1 MKLNDA
7 KTSEF
12 LTQWAE
18 AGKYLEDGLD
28 DILHYANGRIDGL
41 PAPFTLESC
50 IALTDDEQMAMF
62 EQFGLAKYYPD
73 ISHER
78 RAWMLWMQNLLWR
91 KLGTP
96 KALETLCMY
105 LFDDVTVHLEVK
117 DNEAWDSLGN
127 LTDEDLLDVFDAE
140 LTIDSLNLPSEMLER
155 VKANIIRFVRNQEWM
170 RAFVF
175 LFEAM
180 DTTTGVSITDGERY
194 ARDYLIDLY
203 ADGSLPIDIRLVTS
217 NNIGV
222 SRDFSVTPKVG
233 QYDFLLD
240 FEDWEPSTGYDTQ
253 YNITKDGFT
262 IKAVG
267 RVIDPYTYP
276 GTHPDVY
283 PINGYRSFALNG
295 GQSYNNYIIISGL
308 QGVGRVTMKWAP
320 WVRYPNLHEPNGD
333 MGTVLLVSDGTTTL
347 RFPLLYNEPDGSIS
361 IKFNNPLAQRILI
374 SPVQTTQR
382 NARIRIDDIRF

>member
-12 LTQWAE
+12 LTQWSE
-18 AGKYLEDGLD
+18 AGKYLTDGLD

-41 PAPFTLESC
+41 PAPVTLESC

-62 EQFGLAKYYPD
+62 AQFGLAKYYPD

-96 KALETLCMY
+96 KALETLCQY
-105 LFDDVTVHLEVK
+105 LFDDVTVHLAVR
-117 DNEAWDSLGN
+117 DNEAWDTHGN
-127 LTDEDLLDVFDAE
+127 LIAEDLLDVFDAE

-170 RAFVF
+170 RAFIF

-180 DTTTGVSITDGERY
+180 DTTMGVSITDGERY
-194 ARDYLIDLY
+194 ARDYLIDLC
-203 ADGSLPIDIRLVTS
+203 ADDTLPIDIRLHTS

-222 SRDFSVTPKVG
+222 SRDFSMTLKGG
-233 QYDFLLD
+233 QYGFLLD
-240 FEDWEPSTGYDTQ
+240 FEDWTPSSDYATE

-262 IKAVG
+262 IEAVG
-267 RVIDPYTYP
+267 RVIGSDDPDTS
-276 GTHPDVY
+276 
-283 PINGYRSFALNG
+283 PISGSRSFVLNLMKDSRTRIIIHGLNG
-295 GQSYNNYIIISGL
+295 
-308 QGVGRVTMKWAP
+308 V
-320 WVRYPNLHEPNGD
+320 
-333 MGTVLLVSDGTTTL
+333 GTVSLKAALWVDGQGAGDITIRVSDGRTTFFIAVPSNGTV
-347 RFPLLYNEPDGSIS
+347 RNIS
-361 IKFNNPLAQRILI
+361 AKINNPLAQRIIILPGSSTI
-374 SPVQTTQR
+374 P

>member
-12 LTQWAE
+12 LTEWAE

-41 PAPFTLESC
+41 PAPVTLESC

-78 RAWMLWMQNLLWR
+78 RSWMLWMQNLLWR

-117 DNEAWDSLGN
+117 DNGAWDALGN

-140 LTIDSLNLPSEMLER
+140 LTIDSLNLPSEMFER
-155 VKANIIRFVRNQEWM
+155 IKANIIRFVRNQEWM

-180 DTTTGVSITDGERY
+180 DVTTGVSITDGERY

-203 ADGSLPIDIRLVTS
+203 SDSTLPIDIRLGTS

-222 SRDFSVTPKVG
+222 SRDFSLALKGG
-233 QYDFLLD
+233 QYGFLLD
-240 FEDWEPSTGYDTQ
+240 FEDWTTDSDYTTKH
-253 YNITKDGFT
+253 NITKDGFA
-262 IKAVG
+262 IDAVG
-267 RVIDPYTYP
+267 MVIGSDDPNSS
-276 GTHPDVY
+276 
-283 PINGYRSFALNG
+283 PISGSRSFVLNG
-295 GQSYNNYIIISGL
+295 AQRFNTYVTISGL
-308 QGVGRVTMKWAP
+308 QGIGTVSMKAAP
-320 WVRYPNLHEPNGD
+320 WKDGTGD
-333 MGTVLLVSDGTTTL
+333 QDATLLVFDGTTTR
-347 RFPLLYNEPDGSIS
+347 RFPILPYADVQTLSIE
-361 IKFNNPLAQRILI
+361 FNNPSAQQIWI
-374 SPVQTTQR
+374 TPNTSKQR
-382 NARIRIDDIRF
+382 NARIRIDDIEF

>member
-41 PAPFTLESC
+41 PAPVTLESC
-50 IALTDDEQMAMF
+50 IAMTDDEQMAMF

-117 DNEAWDSLGN
+117 DNGAWDALGN

-180 DTTTGVSITDGERY
+180 DTTMGVSITDGERY

-203 ADGSLPIDIRLVTS
+203 ADDTLPIDLRLGTS
-217 NNIGV
+217 NNLVV
-222 SRDFSVTPKVG
+222 SRDFSITDFSITPQIG
-233 QYDFLLD
+233 QYGFLLD
-240 FEDWEPSTGYDTQ
+240 FENWDPSSVYDIE

-262 IKAVG
+262 INARG
-267 RVIDPYTYP
+267 MVIGSDNP
-276 GTHPDVY
+276 GY
-283 PINGYRSFALNG
+283 SPISGSRSIMLNG
-295 GQSYNNYIIISGL
+295 RSSFLNYVQISGL
-308 QGVGRVTMKWAP
+308 KGVGTVSMKVAP
-320 WVRYPNLHEPNGD
+320 CRDGNGD
-333 MGTVLLVSDGTTTL
+333 RDAILLVSDGTTDR
-347 RFPLLYNEPDGSIS
+347 RFPILPYADVQTLSIE
-361 IKFNNPLAQRILI
+361 FNNPLAQEIWI
-374 SPVQTTQR
+374 SPVRPTSPQSSV
-382 NARIRIDDIRF
+382 RIRIDDIEF

>member
-18 AGKYLEDGLD
+18 AGKYLTDGLD
-28 DILHYANGRIDGL
+28 DILHYANGRIDSL
-41 PAPFTLESC
+41 PAPVTLESC

-105 LFDDVTVHLEVK
+105 LFDDVAVHLEVK

-127 LTDEDLLDVFDAE
+127 LINEDLLDVFDAE

-170 RAFVF
+170 RAFTF

-180 DTTTGVSITDGERY
+180 DTTMGVSITDGERY
-194 ARDYLIDLY
+194 ARDYLIDLC
-203 ADGSLPIDIRLVTS
+203 ADGTLPIDIRLGTS

-222 SRDFSVTPKVG
+222 SRDFSITPKFYPYG
-233 QYDFLLD
+233 FKLD
-240 FEDWEPSTGYDTQ
+240 FEDWTLSSDYTTK
-253 YNITKDGFT
+253 YNTTKDGLT
-262 IKAVG
+262 IEAVG
-267 RVIDPYTYP
+267 RVVGLDDPDTS
-276 GTHPDVY
+276 
-283 PINGYRSFALNG
+283 PISGSRSFVLNIA
-295 GQSYNNYIIISGL
+295 QQYNNYIYISGL
-308 QGVGRVTMKWAP
+308 NGVGIISLKVAS
-320 WVRYPNLHEPNGD
+320 WVDGQGN
-333 MGTVLLVSDGTTTL
+333 GTVTL
-347 RFPLLYNEPDGSIS
+347 RVSVKGVTSVFRIPANGSVQTLS
-361 IKFNNPLAQRILI
+361 TKLNNPSTRYIMI
-374 SPVQTTQR
+374 VPTTSS
-382 NARIRIDDIRF
+382 NPNVRIRIDDIEF

>member
-18 AGKYLEDGLD
+18 VGKYLTDGLD
-28 DILHYANGRIDGL
+28 DILHYADGRIDSL

-96 KALETLCMY
+96 KALETLCTY
-105 LFDDVTVHLEVK
+105 LFDDVTVRLEVK
-117 DNEAWDSLGN
+117 DNGAWDSLGN
-127 LTDEDLLDVFDAE
+127 LTDKDLLDVFDAE
-140 LTIDSLNLPSEMLER
+140 LTIDSLNLSPQMFER

-170 RAFVF
+170 RAFIF

-194 ARDYLIDLY
+194 ARDYLIDL
-203 ADGSLPIDIRLVTS
+203 GSDS
-217 NNIGV
+217 
-222 SRDFSVTPKVG
+222 
-233 QYDFLLD
+233 QYGFLLD
-240 FEDWEPSTGYDTQ
+240 FEDWTPSSDYTTQ
-253 YNITKDGFT
+253 HNVTKDGFT
-262 IKAVG
+262 IDAVG
-267 RVIDPYTYP
+267 MVIGSDDPNSS
-276 GTHPDVY
+276 
-283 PINGYRSFALNG
+283 PISGSRSFVLNG
-295 GQSYNNYIIISGL
+295 GQRFNTYVTISGL
-308 QGVGRVTMKWAP
+308 QGVGTVSMKVAP
-320 WVRYPNLHEPNGD
+320 WKDGTGD
-333 MGTVLLVSDGTTTL
+333 QDATLLVFDGTTTQ
-347 RFPLLYNEPDGSIS
+347 RFPILPYADVQTLSIE
-361 IKFNNPLAQRILI
+361 FNNPSAQQIWI
-374 SPVQTTQR
+374 TPDTSKQR
-382 NARIRIDDIRF
+382 NARIRIDDIEF

>member
-18 AGKYLEDGLD
+18 TGKYLEDGLD

-41 PAPFTLESC
+41 PAPVTLESC
-50 IALTDDEQMAMF
+50 IALTDDEQIAMF

-117 DNEAWDSLGN
+117 DNGAWDSLGN

-203 ADGSLPIDIRLVTS
+203 ADGSLLIDIRLGTS

-222 SRDFSVTPKVG
+222 SRDFSISPKIG
-233 QYDFLLD
+233 QYGFLLD
-240 FEDWEPSTGYDTQ
+240 FEDWEKSSTSTYDDE

-267 RVIDPYTYP
+267 RVIVPNSTNL
-276 GTHPDVY
+276 
-283 PINGYRSFALNG
+283 PISGNKSFVLNG

-308 QGVGRVTMKWAP
+308 QGVGTFSMKWAP
-320 WVRYPNLHEPNGD
+320 WRDGNGD
-333 MGTVLLVSDGTTTL
+333 LGTAILVSDGTTTHRVL
-347 RFPLLYNEPDGSIS
+347 VPYYENSVATYS
-361 IKFNNPLAQRILI
+361 VMFNNPLAQSILI
-374 SPVQTTQR
+374 SPVQSTQR

>member
-18 AGKYLEDGLD
+18 AGKYLTDGLD
-28 DILHYANGRIDGL
+28 DILHYADGCIDGL
-41 PAPFTLESC
+41 PAPVTLESC

-117 DNEAWDSLGN
+117 DNGAWDSLGN

-140 LTIDSLNLPSEMLER
+140 LTIDSLNLPSEMLKR

-203 ADGSLPIDIRLVTS
+203 VEVPLPIDIRLGTS
-217 NNIGV
+217 NNLGV
-222 SRDFSVTPKVG
+222 SRDFSLG
-233 QYDFLLD
+233 QFICQYGFLLD
-240 FEDWEPSTGYDTQ
+240 FEDWEPSTSYDRQ

-262 IKAVG
+262 IDAVG
-267 RVIDPYTYP
+267 MVI
-276 GTHPDVY
+276 GSNNPDY
-283 PINGYRSFALNG
+283 SPISGSRSFMLNG
-295 GQSYNNYIIISGL
+295 MASTTTRVMISGL
-308 QGVGRVTMKWAP
+308 KGVGTVSMKVAP
-320 WVRYPNLHEPNGD
+320 CRDGNGD
-333 MGTVLLVSDGTTTL
+333 IGATLLVLVDDKLEPRRFPIPPDGTVQTL
-347 RFPLLYNEPDGSIS
+347 SIE
-361 IKFNNPLAQRILI
+361 INNPLVESITIFSAR
-374 SPVQTTQR
+374 STQR
-382 NARIRIDDIRF
+382 NARIRIDDIEF

>member
-28 DILHYANGRIDGL
+28 DILHYADGRIDSL

-117 DNEAWDSLGN
+117 DNGAWDTFGN

-140 LTIDSLNLPSEMLER
+140 LTIDSLNLPSEMFER
-155 VKANIIRFVRNQEWM
+155 IKANIIRFVRNQEWM

-180 DTTTGVSITDGERY
+180 DTTMGVSITDGERY

-203 ADGSLPIDIRLVTS
+203 SDDTLPIDLRLGTS
-217 NNIGV
+217 NNLSV

-233 QYDFLLD
+233 QYGFLLD
-240 FEDWEPSTGYDTQ
+240 FEDWTTDSDYTTKH
-253 YNITKDGFT
+253 NIAKDGFT
-262 IKAVG
+262 IDAVG
-267 RVIDPYTYP
+267 MVIGAD
-276 GTHPDVY
+276 DLNSS
-283 PINGYRSFALNG
+283 PISGSRSFVLNG
-295 GQSYNNYIIISGL
+295 GQRFDTYISISGL
-308 QGVGRVTMKWAP
+308 KGVGTVSMKVAP
-320 WVRYPNLHEPNGD
+320 WKDGTGD
-333 MGTVLLVSDGTTTL
+333 QDTTLIVSDGTTTR
-347 RFPLLYNEPDGSIS
+347 RFPIPPYADVQTLSIEL
-361 IKFNNPLAQRILI
+361 NNPLAQQI
-374 SPVQTTQR
+374 SISTVQTKQR

>member
-18 AGKYLEDGLD
+18 AGRFLTDGLD

-41 PAPFTLESC
+41 PAPVTLESC

-117 DNEAWDSLGN
+117 DNGAWDALGN

-203 ADGSLPIDIRLVTS
+203 ADSILPIDLRLGTS
-217 NNIGV
+217 NNLVV
-222 SRDFSVTPKVG
+222 SRDFSIKPKVG
-233 QYDFLLD
+233 QYGFLLD
-240 FEDWEPSTGYDTQ
+240 FEDWTTDSDYTTKH
-253 YNITKDGFT
+253 NITKDGFP
-262 IKAVG
+262 IDAVG
-267 RVIDPYTYP
+267 MVIGSD
-276 GTHPDVY
+276 DLNSS
-283 PINGYRSFALNG
+283 PISGSRSFVLNG
-295 GQSYNNYIIISGL
+295 AQRFNTYVTISGL
-308 QGVGRVTMKWAP
+308 KGIGTVSMKVAP
-320 WVRYPNLHEPNGD
+320 WKDGTGD
-333 MGTVLLVSDGTTTL
+333 QDATLLVFDGTTTR
-347 RFPLLYNEPDGSIS
+347 RFPIPQYADVQTLSVE
-361 IKFNNPLAQRILI
+361 FNNPLARQISI
-374 SPVQTTQR
+374 SPATSKQR

>member
-7 KTSEF
+7 KTGEF

-18 AGKYLEDGLD
+18 AGKYLTDGLD
-28 DILHYANGRIDGL
+28 DILHYANGRIDSL
-41 PAPFTLESC
+41 PAPVTLESC

-105 LFDDVTVHLEVK
+105 LFDDVSVHLEVK

-170 RAFVF
+170 RAFTF

-180 DTTTGVSITDGERY
+180 DTTMGVSITDGERY
-194 ARDYLIDLY
+194 ARDYLMDLC
-203 ADGSLPIDIRLVTS
+203 ADGTLPIDFRLGTS

-222 SRDFSVTPKVG
+222 SRDFSIKPKVG
-233 QYDFLLD
+233 QSGFLLD
-240 FEDWEPSTGYDTQ
+240 FEDWTTSSTYDDE

-267 RVIDPYTYP
+267 RVIGFTSTYGPYP
-276 GTHPDVY
+276 VSGS
-283 PINGYRSFALNG
+283 RSFVLNG

-308 QGVGRVTMKWAP
+308 QGVGTFSMKWAP
-320 WVRYPNLHEPNGD
+320 WKDGNGD
-333 MGTVLLVSDGTTTL
+333 SGTAILVSDGTTTR
-347 RFPLLYNEPDGSIS
+347 RFPIPPYADVNTLSIEL
-361 IKFNNPLAQRILI
+361 NNPLAQQILI

-382 NARIRIDDIRF
+382 NARIRIDDIKF

>member
-18 AGKYLEDGLD
+18 AGKYLTDGLD

-41 PAPFTLESC
+41 PAPVTLESC

-117 DNEAWDSLGN
+117 DNGAWDALGN

-203 ADGSLPIDIRLVTS
+203 ADSILPIDLRLGTS
-217 NNIGV
+217 NNLVV
-222 SRDFSVTPKVG
+222 SRDFSIG
-233 QYDFLLD
+233 QFLCQYGFKLD
-240 FEDWEPSTGYDTQ
+240 FEDWTTDSDYTTKHKT
-253 YNITKDGFT
+253 TKDGLA
-262 IKAVG
+262 IEAIG
-267 RVIDPYTYP
+267 MVIGSD
-276 GTHPDVY
+276 DLNSS
-283 PINGYRSFALNG
+283 PISGSRSFVLNG
-295 GQSYNNYIIISGL
+295 AQRFDNYILISGL
-308 QGVGRVTMKWAP
+308 HGAGTVSMKAAP
-320 WVRYPNLHEPNGD
+320 WKDGAGD
-333 MGTVLLVSDGTTTL
+333 RDAAFLFLVDGVTVERRFTIPPDALVQTFYIEINS
-347 RFPLLYNEPDGSIS
+347 
-361 IKFNNPLAQRILI
+361 PLARAIMI
-374 SPVQTTQR
+374 IPYASTQR
-382 NARIRIDDIRF
+382 NSRIRIDDISF

>member
-28 DILHYANGRIDGL
+28 DILHYANGRIDSL
-41 PAPFTLESC
+41 PAPVTLESC

-117 DNEAWDSLGN
+117 DNGAWDSLGN

-180 DTTTGVSITDGERY
+180 DTIMGVSITDGERY

-203 ADGSLPIDIRLVTS
+203 ADDTLPIDIRLGTS

-222 SRDFSVTPKVG
+222 SRDFSLG
-233 QYDFLLD
+233 QFICQYGFLLD
-240 FEDWEPSTGYDTQ
+240 FEDWEPSWDYTTP
-253 YNITKDGFT
+253 YNTTKDGLT
-262 IKAVG
+262 VEAVG
-267 RVIDPYTYP
+267 MVI
-276 GTHPDVY
+276 GSNNPDSS
-283 PINGYRSFALNG
+283 PISGGRSFVLNG
-295 GQSYNNYIIISGL
+295 AKQFNTYIAISGL
-308 QGVGRVTMKWAP
+308 QGVGTVSMQVAP
-320 WVRYPNLHEPNGD
+320 WRYGNGD
-333 MGTVLLVSDGTTTL
+333 IGASLLVGDGRRTRRFPIPPDGTAQTL
-347 RFPLLYNEPDGSIS
+347 SIE
-361 IKFNNPLAQRILI
+361 FNNPLAQRILI
-374 SPVQTTQR
+374 SPVTSGQR
-382 NARIRIDDIRF
+382 NARIRIDYIRF

>member
-18 AGKYLEDGLD
+18 AGKYLTDGLD

-41 PAPFTLESC
+41 PAPVTLESC

-105 LFDDVTVHLEVK
+105 LFDDISVHLEVK
-117 DNEAWDSLGN
+117 DNGAWDALGN

-140 LTIDSLNLPSEMLER
+140 LTIDSLNLSPEMFER

-170 RAFVF
+170 RAFIF

-180 DTTTGVSITDGERY
+180 DTTTGVSLDDGGRY
-194 ARDYLIDLY
+194 ARDYLIDLC
-203 ADGSLPIDIRLVTS
+203 ADSTLPIDIRLGTS
-217 NNIGV
+217 NNLVV
-222 SRDFSVTPKVG
+222 SREFSVTPFP
-233 QYDFLLD
+233 QYGFLLD
-240 FEDWEPSTGYDTQ
+240 FEDWTTDSDYTTKH
-253 YNITKDGFT
+253 NTTKDGFT
-262 IKAVG
+262 IDAVG
-267 RVIDPYTYP
+267 MVIVPNS
-276 GTHPDVY
+276 
-283 PINGYRSFALNG
+283 INFPLSGNKSFVLNG
-295 GQSYNNYIIISGL
+295 GQRFNTYVTISGL
-308 QGVGRVTMKWAP
+308 QGVGTVSMKWAP
-320 WVRYPNLHEPNGD
+320 WKDGNGD
-333 MGTVLLVSDGTTTL
+333 LDTVILVSDGTTTH
-347 RFPLLYNEPDGSIS
+347 RCPVPYYAEGVHIYAVE
-361 IKFNNPLAQRILI
+361 FNNPLAQEIRI
-374 SPVQTTQR
+374 SPVQTTRR
-382 NARIRIDDIRF
+382 NARVRIDDIRF

>member
-1 MKLNDA
+1 MKLKDA

-41 PAPFTLESC
+41 PAPVTLESC

-96 KALETLCMY
+96 KALETLCQY
-105 LFDDVTVHLEVK
+105 LFDDVTVHLAVRDK
-117 DNEAWDSLGN
+117 EAWDTHGN
-127 LTDEDLLDVFDAE
+127 LIHEDLLDVFDAE

-170 RAFVF
+170 RAFTF

-180 DTTTGVSITDGERY
+180 DTTMGVSITDGERY

-203 ADGSLPIDIRLVTS
+203 ADGTLPIDLRLHTS

-222 SRDFSVTPKVG
+222 SRDFSITPKVG
-233 QYDFLLD
+233 QYGFKLD
-240 FEDWEPSTGYDTQ
+240 FEDWTTDSDYTTKH
-253 YNITKDGFT
+253 NTTKDGLT
-262 IKAVG
+262 IDAVG
-267 RVIDPYTYP
+267 MVIGSGDLNSS
-276 GTHPDVY
+276 
-283 PINGYRSFALNG
+283 PISGSRSFVLNG
-295 GQSYNNYIIISGL
+295 GQRFDTYISISGL
-308 QGVGRVTMKWAP
+308 QGVGAVSMKVAP
-320 WVRYPNLHEPNGD
+320 WKDGTGD
-333 MGTVLLVSDGTTTL
+333 QDTTLIVSDGTKTR
-347 RFPLLYNEPDGSIS
+347 RFPILPYADVQTLSIE
-361 IKFNNPLAQRILI
+361 FNNPSAQQILI
-374 SPVQTTQR
+374 STVQTTQR
-382 NARIRIDDIRF
+382 NARIRIDDIEF

>member
-18 AGKYLEDGLD
+18 AGRFLTDGLD
-28 DILHYANGRIDGL
+28 DILHYANGRINGL
-41 PAPFTLESC
+41 PAPVTIESC

-117 DNEAWDSLGN
+117 DNGAWDALGN

-180 DTTTGVSITDGERY
+180 DTTMGVSITDGERY

-203 ADGSLPIDIRLVTS
+203 SDDTLPIDLRLGTS
-217 NNIGV
+217 NNLIV
-222 SRDFSVTPKVG
+222 SRDFSITPKVG
-233 QYDFLLD
+233 QYGFLLD
-240 FEDWEPSTGYDTQ
+240 FEDWTTDSDYTTKH
-253 YNITKDGFT
+253 NTTKDGFT
-262 IKAVG
+262 IDAVG
-267 RVIDPYTYP
+267 RVIGFTSTEGP
-276 GTHPDVY
+276 Y
-283 PINGYRSFALNG
+283 PISGQRSFVLNG
-295 GQSYNNYIIISGL
+295 GQRFNTYVTISGL
-308 QGVGRVTMKWAP
+308 QGVGTLSMKWAP
-320 WVRYPNLHEPNGD
+320 WRDGHGD
-333 MGTVLLVSDGTTTL
+333 GGVTLLVSDGTTTR
-347 RFPLLYNEPDGSIS
+347 RFKIPPYAGVNTLSIE
-361 IKFNNPLAQRILI
+361 FNNPLAQQIRI
-374 SPVQTTQR
+374 SPVRTTER
-382 NARIRIDDIRF
+382 NSRIRIDDIRF

>member
-18 AGKYLEDGLD
+18 TGKYMEDGLD

-41 PAPFTLESC
+41 PAPVTLESC

-117 DNEAWDSLGN
+117 DNGAWDSLGN
-127 LTDEDLLDVFDAE
+127 LTDEALLDVFDAE

-180 DTTTGVSITDGERY
+180 DTTMGVSITDGERY
-194 ARDYLIDLY
+194 ARDYLINLY
-203 ADGSLPIDIRLVTS
+203 V
-217 NNIGV
+217 
-222 SRDFSVTPKVG
+222 VG

-240 FEDWEPSTGYDTQ
+240 FEDWDPSRSYDRI

-262 IKAVG
+262 IEAVG
-267 RVIDPYTYP
+267 MVI
-276 GTHPDVY
+276 GSNNPDY
-283 PINGYRSFALNG
+283 SPISGSRSFMFNG
-295 GQSYNNYIIISGL
+295 AQRFNTYITISGL
-308 QGVGRVTMKWAP
+308 QGIGTVSMKVAP
-320 WVRYPNLHEPNGD
+320 RKDGNGD
-333 MGTVLLVSDGTTTL
+333 IGATLLVLVGDEEPRRFPIPPDGTVQTL
-347 RFPLLYNEPDGSIS
+347 SIE
-361 IKFNNPLAQRILI
+361 INNPLVERITILPETSLQR
-374 SPVQTTQR
+374 S
-382 NARIRIDDIRF
+382 ARIRIDDIEF

>member
-18 AGKYLEDGLD
+18 AGRFLTDGLD
-28 DILHYANGRIDGL
+28 DILHYANGRIDSL
-41 PAPFTLESC
+41 PAPVTLESC

-96 KALETLCMY
+96 KALETLCQY

-117 DNEAWDSLGN
+117 DNESWDAHGN
-127 LTDEDLLDVFDAE
+127 LIAEDLLDVFDAE
-140 LTIDSLNLPSEMLER
+140 LTIDSLSLSPEMLER

-180 DTTTGVSITDGERY
+180 DTTTSVSITDGGRY

-203 ADGSLPIDIRLVTS
+203 SDSTLPINLRLDTS
-217 NNIGV
+217 NNLGV
-222 SRDFSVTPKVG
+222 SREFSLEPKVG
-233 QYDFLLD
+233 QYGFLMD
-240 FEDWEPSTGYDTQ
+240 FEDWTTDSDYTTKHST
-253 YNITKDGFT
+253 TKDGFT
-262 IKAVG
+262 IDAVG
-267 RVIDPYTYP
+267 MVIGSDNPNSS
-276 GTHPDVY
+276 
-283 PINGYRSFALNG
+283 PISGSRSFVLNG
-295 GQSYNNYIIISGL
+295 GQRFNTYVTISGL
-308 QGVGRVTMKWAP
+308 QGVGAVSMKVAP
-320 WVRYPNLHEPNGD
+320 WKDSNGD
-333 MGTVLLVSDGTTTL
+333 IGATLLVSDGTKTR
-347 RFPLLYNEPDGSIS
+347 RFPILPYADVQTLSIE
-361 IKFNNPLAQRILI
+361 FNDPMTQQILI
-374 SPVQTTQR
+374 STVQTTQR
-382 NARIRIDDIRF
+382 NARVRIDDIEF

>member
-18 AGKYLEDGLD
+18 SGKYLEDGLD
-28 DILHYANGRIDGL
+28 DILHYANGRIDSL
-41 PAPFTLESC
+41 PAPVTLESC

-117 DNEAWDSLGN
+117 DNGAWDALGN

-180 DTTTGVSITDGERY
+180 DTTMGVSITDGERY

-203 ADGSLPIDIRLVTS
+203 ADDTLPIDLRLGTS
-217 NNIGV
+217 NNLVV
-222 SRDFSVTPKVG
+222 SRDFSITDFSITPQIG
-233 QYDFLLD
+233 QYGFKLD
-240 FEDWEPSTGYDTQ
+240 FENWEPSRVYDIE
-253 YNITKDGFT
+253 YNTTKDGFT
-262 IKAVG
+262 ISARG
-267 RVIDPYTYP
+267 MVIGSDN
-276 GTHPDVY
+276 PDY
-283 PINGYRSFALNG
+283 SPISGSRSFALNG
-295 GQSYNNYIIISGL
+295 RSSFSNYVQISGL
-308 QGVGRVTMKWAP
+308 KGVGTVSMKVAP
-320 WVRYPNLHEPNGD
+320 RKDGTGD
-333 MGTVLLVSDGTTTL
+333 RDATLLVSDGTTDR
-347 RFPLLYNEPDGSIS
+347 RFPILPYADVQTLSIE
-361 IKFNNPLAQRILI
+361 FNNPLAQEILI
-374 SPVQTTQR
+374 SPVRPTSPQ
-382 NARIRIDDIRF
+382 NASRIRIDDIEF

>member
-18 AGKYLEDGLD
+18 TGKYLEDGLD

-41 PAPFTLESC
+41 PAPVTLESC
-50 IALTDDEQMAMF
+50 IALTDDEQIAMF

-117 DNEAWDSLGN
+117 DNGAWDSLGN

-194 ARDYLIDLY
+194 ARDYLINLY
-203 ADGSLPIDIRLVTS
+203 ADGSLLIDIRLGTS

-222 SRDFSVTPKVG
+222 SRDFSISPKIG
-233 QYDFLLD
+233 QYGFLLD
-240 FEDWEPSTGYDTQ
+240 FEDWEKSSTSTYDDE

-267 RVIDPYTYP
+267 RVIVPNSTNL
-276 GTHPDVY
+276 
-283 PINGYRSFALNG
+283 PISGNKSFVLNG

-308 QGVGRVTMKWAP
+308 QGVGTFSMKWAP
-320 WVRYPNLHEPNGD
+320 WRDGNGD
-333 MGTVLLVSDGTTTL
+333 LGTAILVSDGTTTHRVL
-347 RFPLLYNEPDGSIS
+347 VPYYENSVATYS
-361 IKFNNPLAQRILI
+361 VMFNNPLAQSILI
-374 SPVQTTQR
+374 SPVQSTQR

>member
-18 AGKYLEDGLD
+18 TGKYLEDGLD
-28 DILHYANGRIDGL
+28 DILHYANGRIDSL

-96 KALETLCMY
+96 KALETLCTY

-117 DNEAWDSLGN
+117 DNGAWDSLGN

-194 ARDYLIDLY
+194 ARDYLIDL
-203 ADGSLPIDIRLVTS
+203 GSNS
-217 NNIGV
+217 
-222 SRDFSVTPKVG
+222 
-233 QYDFLLD
+233 QYGFLLD
-240 FEDWEPSTGYDTQ
+240 FEDWTTDSDYTTQ
-253 YNITKDGFT
+253 HNVTKDGFT
-262 IKAVG
+262 IDAVG
-267 RVIDPYTYP
+267 RVIGFTSTDGP
-276 GTHPDVY
+276 Y
-283 PINGYRSFALNG
+283 PISGSRSFVLNG
-295 GQSYNNYIIISGL
+295 AQQFNTYVTISGL
-308 QGVGRVTMKWAP
+308 KGVGTVSMKWAP
-320 WVRYPNLHEPNGD
+320 WRDGNGD
-333 MGTVLLVSDGTTTL
+333 RDATLLVFDGTTTH
-347 RFPLLYNEPDGSIS
+347 RFPILPYADVQTLSIE
-361 IKFNNPLAQRILI
+361 FNNPSAQQIWI
-374 SPVQTTQR
+374 TPDTSKQR
-382 NARIRIDDIRF
+382 NARIRIDDIEF

>member
-117 DNEAWDSLGN
+117 DNGAWDSLGN

-180 DTTTGVSITDGERY
+180 DTTMGVSITDGERY

-203 ADGSLPIDIRLVTS
+203 SDDTLPIDLRLGTS
-217 NNIGV
+217 NNLIV
-222 SRDFSVTPKVG
+222 SRDFSITDFSITPQIG
-233 QYDFLLD
+233 QYGFYFG
-240 FEDWEPSTGYDTQ
+240 FEGWNPDTAYNIQ
-253 YNITKDGFT
+253 YNTTKDGFT
-262 IKAVG
+262 IDAVG
-267 RVIDPYTYP
+267 RVIGLNDPEYS
-276 GTHPDVY
+276 
-283 PINGYRSFALNG
+283 PISGSRSFMLNG
-295 GQSYNNYIIISGL
+295 AQRFNTYVTISGL
-308 QGVGRVTMKWAP
+308 QGVGTVSMKVAP
-320 WVRYPNLHEPNGD
+320 RKDGTGD
-333 MGTVLLVSDGTTTL
+333 QDATLLVFDGTTTH
-347 RFPLLYNEPDGSIS
+347 RFPILPYADVQTLSIE
-361 IKFNNPLAQRILI
+361 FNNPSAQQIWI
-374 SPVQTTQR
+374 TPDTSTQR
-382 NARIRIDDIRF
+382 NSRIRIDDIEF

>member
-18 AGKYLEDGLD
+18 TGKYLEDGLD

-41 PAPFTLESC
+41 PAPVTLESC

-117 DNEAWDSLGN
+117 DNGAWDSLGN
-127 LTDEDLLDVFDAE
+127 LTDEALLDVFDAE

-180 DTTTGVSITDGERY
+180 DTTMGVSITDGERY

-203 ADGSLPIDIRLVTS
+203 V
-217 NNIGV
+217 
-222 SRDFSVTPKVG
+222 VG
-233 QYDFLLD
+233 QYGFLLN
-240 FEDWEPSTGYDTQ
+240 FEGWDPSMSYDRI
-253 YNITKDGFT
+253 YNITQDGFT
-262 IKAVG
+262 VKAVG
-267 RVIDPYTYP
+267 MVI
-276 GTHPDVY
+276 GSNNPDY
-283 PINGYRSFALNG
+283 SPISGSRSFMFNG
-295 GQSYNNYIIISGL
+295 AQRFNTYITISGL
-308 QGVGRVTMKWAP
+308 QGIGTVSMKVAP
-320 WVRYPNLHEPNGD
+320 RKDGNGD
-333 MGTVLLVSDGTTTL
+333 IGATLLVLVGDEEPRRFPIPPDGTVQTL
-347 RFPLLYNEPDGSIS
+347 SIE
-361 IKFNNPLAQRILI
+361 INNPLVERITILPETSLQR
-374 SPVQTTQR
+374 S
-382 NARIRIDDIRF
+382 ARIRIDDIEF

>member
-18 AGKYLEDGLD
+18 SGKYLEDGLD

-41 PAPFTLESC
+41 PAPVTLESC

-117 DNEAWDSLGN
+117 DNGAWDALGN
-127 LTDEDLLDVFDAE
+127 LTDEDLIDVFDAE

-194 ARDYLIDLY
+194 ARDYLIDL
-203 ADGSLPIDIRLVTS
+203 GS
-217 NNIGV
+217 N
-222 SRDFSVTPKVG
+222 G
-233 QYDFLLD
+233 QYGFLLD
-240 FEDWEPSTGYDTQ
+240 FEDWTTNSDYTTKH
-253 YNITKDGFT
+253 NITKDGFP
-262 IKAVG
+262 IDAVG
-267 RVIDPYTYP
+267 MVIGSD
-276 GTHPDVY
+276 DLNSS
-283 PINGYRSFALNG
+283 PISGSRSFVLNG
-295 GQSYNNYIIISGL
+295 GQRFNTYVTISGL
-308 QGVGRVTMKWAP
+308 KGIGTVSMKVAP
-320 WVRYPNLHEPNGD
+320 WKDGTGD
-333 MGTVLLVSDGTTTL
+333 QDTTLLVFDGTTTR
-347 RFPLLYNEPDGSIS
+347 RFPIPQYADVQTLSIE
-361 IKFNNPLAQRILI
+361 FNNPLARQISI
-374 SPVQTTQR
+374 SPATSTQR
-382 NARIRIDDIRF
+382 NARIRIDDISF

>member
-7 KTSEF
+7 KTGEF
-12 LTQWAE
+12 LTEWAE
-18 AGKYLEDGLD
+18 AGKYLTDGLD
-28 DILHYANGRIDGL
+28 DILHYADGRIGGL
-41 PAPFTLESC
+41 PAPVTLESC

-105 LFDDVTVHLEVK
+105 LFDDVAVHLEVR
-117 DNEAWDSLGN
+117 DNEAWGRLGN
-127 LTDEDLLDVFDAE
+127 LIHEDLLDVFDAE

-170 RAFVF
+170 RAFTF

-180 DTTTGVSITDGERY
+180 DITTGVSLDDGGRY
-194 ARDYLIDLY
+194 ARDYLIDLC
-203 ADGSLPIDIRLVTS
+203 ADGTLPLDIRLGTS

-222 SRDFSVTPKVG
+222 SRDFSIAPKIG
-233 QYDFLLD
+233 QYGFLLD
-240 FEDWEPSTGYDTQ
+240 FEDWTLSSDYTTK

-262 IKAVG
+262 IDAVG
-267 RVIDPYTYP
+267 MVIGLD
-276 GTHPDVY
+276 DLNSS
-283 PINGYRSFALNG
+283 PISGSRSFVLNG
-295 GQSYNNYIIISGL
+295 AQRFNNYVTISGL
-308 QGVGRVTMKWAP
+308 QGVGTVSMKVAP
-320 WVRYPNLHEPNGD
+320 WKDGTGD
-333 MGTVLLVSDGTTTL
+333 QDTTLLVTDGTTAR
-347 RFPLLYNEPDGSIS
+347 RFPILPYADVQTLS
-361 IKFNNPLAQRILI
+361 IKFNNPLAQQIVI
-374 SPVQTTQR
+374 STVTSTQR
-382 NARIRIDDIRF
+382 NARVRIDDIEF

>member
-18 AGKYLEDGLD
+18 SGKYLEDGLD
-28 DILHYANGRIDGL
+28 DILHYANGRIDSL
-41 PAPFTLESC
+41 PAPVTLESC

-117 DNEAWDSLGN
+117 DNGAWDALGN

-194 ARDYLIDLY
+194 ARDYLIDL
-203 ADGSLPIDIRLVTS
+203 GSNGPH
-217 NNIGV
+217 G
-222 SRDFSVTPKVG
+222 
-233 QYDFLLD
+233 FLLD
-240 FEDWEPSTGYDTQ
+240 FEDWTPSSDYTTK
-253 YNITKDGFT
+253 YNITKDGLT
-262 IKAVG
+262 IEAVG
-267 RVIDPYTYP
+267 RVLGLDDPDTS
-276 GTHPDVY
+276 
-283 PINGYRSFALNG
+283 PISGSRSFVLNRG
-295 GQSYNNYIIISGL
+295 KDSNSYVKISGL
-308 QGVGRVTMKWAP
+308 QGVRTVSMKVAP
-320 WVRYPNLHEPNGD
+320 WIDGHGD
-333 MGTVLLVSDGTTTL
+333 GDINLLVSNGSSTYVRTIYSYNTAQTITIWLNGRLFPKLIITT
-347 RFPLLYNEPDGSIS
+347 S
-361 IKFNNPLAQRILI
+361 
-374 SPVQTTQR
+374 SPSKD
-382 NARIRIDDIRF
+382 NRIRIDDIEF

>member
-18 AGKYLEDGLD
+18 SGKYLEDGLD
-28 DILHYANGRIDGL
+28 DILHYANGRIDSL

-50 IALTDDEQMAMF
+50 IAMTDDEQMAMF

-96 KALETLCMY
+96 KALETLCTY

-117 DNEAWDSLGN
+117 DNGAWDALGN

-203 ADGSLPIDIRLVTS
+203 SDDTLPIDIRLGTS
-217 NNIGV
+217 NNLIV
-222 SRDFSVTPKVG
+222 SRDFSLAPKVG
-233 QYDFLLD
+233 QYGFLLD
-240 FEDWEPSTGYDTQ
+240 FEDWTTDSDYTTKH
-253 YNITKDGFT
+253 NIAKDGFT
-262 IKAVG
+262 IDAVG
-267 RVIDPYTYP
+267 MVIGSGDLNSS
-276 GTHPDVY
+276 
-283 PINGYRSFALNG
+283 PISGSRSFVLNG
-295 GQSYNNYIIISGL
+295 GQRFNTYITISGL
-308 QGVGRVTMKWAP
+308 QGVGTFSMKWAP
-320 WVRYPNLHEPNGD
+320 WKDGHGD
-333 MGTVLLVSDGTTTL
+333 LGTTLLVSDGTTTH
-347 RFPLLYNEPDGSIS
+347 RLLIPYYEEGGYTYAVM
-361 IKFNNPLAQRILI
+361 FNNPLAQQILI

>member
-18 AGKYLEDGLD
+18 AGRFLTDGLD

-41 PAPFTLESC
+41 PAPVTLESC
-50 IALTDDEQMAMF
+50 IAMTDDEQKAMF

-117 DNEAWDSLGN
+117 DNGAWDALGN

-180 DTTTGVSITDGERY
+180 DTTMGVSITDGERY

-203 ADGSLPIDIRLVTS
+203 ADDTLPIDLRLGTS
-217 NNIGV
+217 NNLIV
-222 SRDFSVTPKVG
+222 SRDFSVTPYN
-233 QYDFLLD
+233 QYGFLLD
-240 FEDWEPSTGYDTQ
+240 FEDWTTSSTSTYDDE

-267 RVIDPYTYP
+267 RVIEPNSTNF
-276 GTHPDVY
+276 
-283 PINGYRSFALNG
+283 PISGNKSFVLNG
-295 GQSYNNYIIISGL
+295 GQSYNNYVMISGL
-308 QGVGRVTMKWAP
+308 QGVGTVSMKWAP
-320 WVRYPNLHEPNGD
+320 WRDGNGD
-333 MGTVLLVSDGTTTL
+333 PGTTLLVSDGTTTHRL
-347 RFPLLYNEPDGSIS
+347 KIYPEEEYVNMYAIM
-361 IKFNNPLAQRILI
+361 FNNPLAQQILI
-374 SPVQTTQR
+374 SPVQTTRR
-382 NARIRIDDIRF
+382 NARVRIDDIKF

>member
-18 AGKYLEDGLD
+18 AGKYLTDGLD

-41 PAPFTLESC
+41 PAPVTLESC
-50 IALTDDEQMAMF
+50 IAMTDDEQMAMF

-96 KALETLCMY
+96 KALETLCQY
-105 LFDDVTVHLEVK
+105 LFDDVAVHLEVK
-117 DNEAWDSLGN
+117 DNEAWDTHGN
-127 LTDEDLLDVFDAE
+127 LIHEDLLDVFDAE

-170 RAFVF
+170 RAFRF

-180 DTTTGVSITDGERY
+180 DTTTGVSLDDGGRY
-194 ARDYLIDLY
+194 ARDYLIDLC
-203 ADGSLPIDIRLVTS
+203 ADGTLPLDIRLGTS

-222 SRDFSVTPKVG
+222 SRDFSMTLKSG
-233 QYDFLLD
+233 QYGFLLD
-240 FEDWEPSTGYDTQ
+240 FEDWAPSSDYDTQ

-262 IKAVG
+262 IDAVG
-267 RVIDPYTYP
+267 MVIGSDNPYTS
-276 GTHPDVY
+276 
-283 PINGYRSFALNG
+283 PISGSRSFVLNWMKDSRTRIIIHGLNG
-295 GQSYNNYIIISGL
+295 
-308 QGVGRVTMKWAP
+308 V
-320 WVRYPNLHEPNGD
+320 
-333 MGTVLLVSDGTTTL
+333 GTVSLKAALWVGGQGAGDITIRVSDGRTTFFFAVPSNGTV
-347 RFPLLYNEPDGSIS
+347 RNIS
-361 IKFNNPLAQRILI
+361 AKINNPLAQQIIILPGSSTI
-374 SPVQTTQR
+374 PNVR
-382 NARIRIDDIRF
+382 VRIDDIRF

>member
-18 AGKYLEDGLD
+18 AGRFLTDGLD

-41 PAPFTLESC
+41 PAPVTLESC

-105 LFDDVTVHLEVK
+105 LFDDVAVHLEVK
-117 DNEAWDSLGN
+117 DNEAWDTHGN
-127 LTDEDLLDVFDAE
+127 LIAEDLLDVFDAE

-170 RAFVF
+170 RAFTF

-180 DTTTGVSITDGERY
+180 DTTMGVSITNGERY
-194 ARDYLIDLY
+194 ARDYLIDLC
-203 ADGSLPIDIRLVTS
+203 ADGTLPIDLRLPTS
-217 NNIGV
+217 NNISV
-222 SRDFSVTPKVG
+222 SREFSVGRFVP
-233 QYDFLLD
+233 QYGFKLD
-240 FEDWEPSTGYDTQ
+240 FEDWTPSSDYTTH
-253 YNITKDGFT
+253 YNTTKDGLT
-262 IKAVG
+262 IEAVG
-267 RVIDPYTYP
+267 RVIGSDDPDTS
-276 GTHPDVY
+276 
-283 PINGYRSFALNG
+283 PISGSRSFVLNG
-295 GQSYNNYIIISGL
+295 AQQFSTYILISGL
-308 QGVGRVTMKWAP
+308 QGIGTVSIKAAP
-320 WVRYPNLHEPNGD
+320 WIDGNGD
-333 MGTVLLVSDGTTTL
+333 IGATIFVYDGNPKVHRFLIPPDGTVQTL
-347 RFPLLYNEPDGSIS
+347 SIEL
-361 IKFNNPLAQRILI
+361 NNPLAQRIRIL
-374 SPVQTTQR
+374 PFDATQR
-382 NARIRIDDIRF
+382 NARIRIDDISF

>member
-12 LTQWAE
+12 LTEWAE
-18 AGKYLEDGLD
+18 SGKYLEDGLD
-28 DILHYANGRIDGL
+28 DILHYADGRIDSL
-41 PAPFTLESC
+41 PAPVTLESC
-50 IALTDDEQMAMF
+50 IAMTDDEQMAMF

-105 LFDDVTVHLEVK
+105 LFDDVAVHLEVK
-117 DNEAWDSLGN
+117 DNEAWDAHGN

-180 DTTTGVSITDGERY
+180 DVTTGVSITDGERY

-203 ADGSLPIDIRLVTS
+203 SDSTLPIDLRLGTS
-217 NNIGV
+217 NNLIV
-222 SRDFSVTPKVG
+222 SRDFSITDFSITPQIG
-233 QYDFLLD
+233 QYGFLWD
-240 FEDWEPSTGYDTQ
+240 FEGWDPNTAYNIQ
-253 YNITKDGFT
+253 YNTTKDGFT
-262 IKAVG
+262 INAVG
-267 RVIDPYTYP
+267 RVIGLNDPEYS
-276 GTHPDVY
+276 
-283 PINGYRSFALNG
+283 PISGSRSFMLNG
-295 GQSYNNYIIISGL
+295 AQRFNTYVTISGF
-308 QGVGRVTMKWAP
+308 QGVGTVSMKVAP
-320 WVRYPNLHEPNGD
+320 RKDGTGD
-333 MGTVLLVSDGTTTL
+333 QDAILLVSDGTTER
-347 RFPLLYNEPDGSIS
+347 RFPILPYADVQTLSIE
-361 IKFNNPLAQRILI
+361 FNNPSAQEIRI
-374 SPVQTTQR
+374 SPEKSTQR
-382 NARIRIDDIRF
+382 GARIRIDDIEF